1 MSWHSKLLDE
11 TLYLYVSNVSF
22 DRTIVRASTN
32 WTSNKNIYIHIHNW
46 FFFSVIQGTG
56 NVPKE
61 TRRSNM
67 IGKQPPLQRFASMRR
82 LFAGSRL
89 RCAHDWFVWPRP
101 TSVVVYLCLNLRN
114 VSYIATSHR
123 HTPCHVSN
131 LDPTSFFSFHHSL
144 GRVYRLKGDPPR
156 TKPSSLPSAISDSS
170 SLFRTSGQKRLGG
183 KASAG
188 QRKPKRDYTSMGRP
202 AVVGK

>member
-144 GRVYRLKGDPPR
+144 GRVYRLKGDPLLPFLPR
-156 TKPSSLPSAISDSS
+156 YPIPPP
-170 SLFRTSGQKRLGG
+170 FSGR
-183 KASAG
+183 
-188 QRKPKRDYTSMGRP
+188 
-202 AVVGK
+202 VGKNAWAGKRAQDSGNRNEITPAWAGPR